1 MAFETRVHQ
10 EFQVRPP
17 PQPQIETSKY
27 LYPRARATG
36 VTRFRPARDGFCLR
50 STFFGVCDAS
60 DLVSAHFESAS
71 SAALASR
78 GVSGDALSVHAL
90 RGVRFG
96 R

>member
-1 MAFETRVHQ
+1 MAFENRVLHQ

-17 PQPQIETSKY
+17 PPPQIEMSQISRVFG
-27 LYPRARATG
+27 PRATAF
-36 VTRFRPARDGFCLR
+36 VYARL
-50 STFFGVCDAS
+50 FFGVRDAS
-60 DLVSAHFESAS
+60 DLLPAHLTSAS

>member
-1 MAFETRVHQ
+1 MAFENRVLHQ

-17 PQPQIETSKY
+17 PPPQIEMSQISRVFG
-27 LYPRARATG
+27 PRATAF
-36 VTRFRPARDGFCLR
+36 VLKKR
-50 STFFGVCDAS
+50 STFFGVRDAS
-60 DLVSAHFESAS
+60 DLLPAHLTSSS